1 MKTIYNRWKKWVLCP
16 KTLQWHISAPAP
28 ILAILVLV
36 IIFKAAP
43 SVMESLA
50 QESAINNALS
60 ITRTLQKIRDYY
72 TQNIGTKLA
81 EQIRESA
88 HNVRAISQT
97 EAYHLTQLADTGIP
111 VPATFLIEMSNFNT
125 PEDEVKVS
133 LTSPFPFKSR
143 TDRVMD
149 EFQME
154 AWNKLVANP
163 DTPVTEFTTRNG
175 HRSVRVALAD
185 RLLLPNCVG
194 CHNAHPDSPKKD
206 WQLGDVRGVLEIE
219 INVEP
224 WMARAR
230 SLSILVVSACFIGFF
245 ILVLFNLRFARRI
258 ARPMQQVT
266 NAITSL
272 AERKEIDISAEKAG
286 YIEVRDL
293 NNALGL
299 FQHNEA
305 QRQTLEKEVE
315 KLAYYDPLTELPNRA
330 SMVRYLS
337 EAIETMAPDKALRLI
352 LVKLDKFSEINDT
365 LGYDVGDK
373 VLCSAAARLKD
384 LYPETVIA
392 RFNSAEFA
400 IAYVSDKE
408 NCSRSQTVKQLP
420 TEIHKTFIVGEYEI
434 QTTASVGAAAI
445 RESTISVGETIA
457 RANIAL
463 SQAEASDKE
472 RLVFYSPE
480 LSEELHQRVALIR
493 DLKVAIEKQELQPY
507 FQPQVCLQ
515 SGRLVG
521 AEALLRWRKEDGT
534 QISPGEF
541 IPIAERSRLILPIGR
556 KVLGDACRFNK
567 QWQDQGLE
575 PFRVAVNVS
584 GIQFDEDD
592 MVTLTQEVL
601 AKTGLAPECLELEVT
616 ESALMSDIDT
626 VIQKLTNLQQL
637 GIELAIDDFGT
648 GYSSLSYL
656 KQLPIDRLKVDQSF
670 VRHLAEDQN
679 DQAIVKTILDLGKS
693 LNLKLLAE
701 GIEDAEASQFLMAN
715 GCTEAQG
722 YYYGRPMPAG
732 EFFIF
737 AKKLQKQQ
745 KQQKQHS

>member
-1 MKTIYNRWKKWVLCP
+1 
-16 KTLQWHISAPAP
+16 
-28 ILAILVLV
+28 
-36 IIFKAAP
+36 
-43 SVMESLA
+43 MESLA
-50 QESAINNALS
+50 RESAVNNALS
-60 ITRTLQKIRDYY
+60 ITQTIQKIRDYY

-81 EQIRESA
+81 NKLRESA
-88 HNVRAISQT
+88 QNISSISET
-97 EAYHLTQLADTGIP
+97 EAFHIAQLAETGIP

-133 LTSPFPFKSR
+133 LTSPFPFDNRK
-143 TDRVMD
+143 DRVMD
-149 EFQME
+149 DFQMR
-154 AWNKLVANP
+154 AWNELVANP
-163 DTPVTEFTTRNG
+163 DIPVTTFTTRNG
-175 HRSVRVALAD
+175 HRTVRVALAD
-185 RLLLPNCVG
+185 RFLLPTCVG
-194 CHNAHPDSPKKD
+194 CHNSHPESPKHD
-206 WQLGDVRGVLEIE
+206 WQVGDVRGVLEIE

-224 WMARAR
+224 WMARAS

-266 NAITSL
+266 SAITSL
-272 AERKEIDISAEKAG
+272 AERKDIDINMERAG

-315 KLAYYDPLTELPNRA
+315 KLAYYDPLTKLPNRA
-330 SMVRYLS
+330 SMVRYLTD
-337 EAIETMAPDKALRLI
+337 AIETMASDKALRLI

-373 VLCSAAARLKD
+373 VLCSAAERLQT
-384 LYPETVIA
+384 LYPGTVIA

-408 NCSRSQTVKQLP
+408 NCSRSEKVQQLP
-420 TEIHKTFIVGEYEI
+420 TEINKTFVVGEYEI
-434 QTTASVGAAAI
+434 QTTASVGATAI
-445 RESTISVGETIA
+445 REPNVSVGDTIA

-472 RLVFYSPE
+472 RLIFYSPE

-493 DLKVAIEKQELQPY
+493 DLKVAIEQKELQPY

-521 AEALLRWRKEDGT
+521 AEALLRWRKADGT
-534 QISPGEF
+534 HVSPGEF
-541 IPIAERSRLILPIGR
+541 IPVAERSRLILPIGR
-556 KVLGDACRFNK
+556 KVLEDACRFNK
-567 QWQDQGLE
+567 QWQEQGLE
-575 PFRVAVNVS
+575 PIRVAVNVS

-592 MVTLTQEVL
+592 MVALTQETL
-601 AKTGLAPECLELEVT
+601 AKTGLSPECLELEVT

-626 VIQKLTNLQQL
+626 VIKKLTNLRQL

-670 VRHLAEDQN
+670 VRHLAEDKN

-701 GIEDAEASQFLMAN
+701 GIEDPQATLFLMAN

-722 YYYGRPMPAG
+722 YYYGRPMPAD
-732 EFFIF
+732 EFFVF
-737 AKKLQKQQ
+737 AKKLQE
-745 KQQKQHS
+745 QHA